1 MNDAWIICILGLISK
16 IFCFVVCPVGDL
28 PSDEIVWLVPRLVQF
43 VYATS
48 NVYVQFLV
56 IFAPNLAALR
66 ANASFGEWH

>member
-1 MNDAWIICILGLISK
+1 
-16 IFCFVVCPVGDL
+16 VGDL
-28 PSDEIVWLVPRLVQF
+28 PSDEIVWLVAWHVQF
-43 VYATS
+43 VYGTS